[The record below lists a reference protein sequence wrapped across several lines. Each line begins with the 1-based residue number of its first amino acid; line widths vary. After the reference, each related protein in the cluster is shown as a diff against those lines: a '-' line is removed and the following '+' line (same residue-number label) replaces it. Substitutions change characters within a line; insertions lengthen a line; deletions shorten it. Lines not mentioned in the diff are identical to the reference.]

1 MNDIAK
7 PKKQEIENAKKIKRY
22 NDWVVEAKYDGSRQ
36 FLFGTENGTKMVNKK
51 GKDKTRHFPD
61 VTRQVAL
68 PKNTRLDGEI
78 IVTDKLHKFGNKDV
92 LHKRDGGKPV
102 LRRDGQSNFKQKLK
116 MEQYEATF
124 VAFDIVEYKN
134 DSVRDMSLQE
144 RRELLEEVVGGLSEE
159 VVVSR
164 RYDALDK
171 GWEEVLD
178 KKMEGLVLKDP
189 ESSYPNGRTSN
200 WIKIKNTQE
209 TILTAHDFEEHSR
222 GITVIGE
229 DECADDHRLTVNGG
243 VSDKVKGKIE
253 EEGSADVEV
262 SFLERSDNDKL
273 REPTF
278 KRLCE

>member
-1 MNDIAK
+1 MIDEYAQ
-7 PKKQEIENAKKIKRY
+7 PKKREKSKAPENY
-22 NDWVVEAKYDGSRQ
+22 VVELKYDGSRQ
-36 FLFGTENGTKMVNKK
+36 FLFNRGNGTELYNKR
-51 GKDKTRHFPD
+51 GKNKTRHFPD
-61 VTRQVAL
+61 ITRHIAL
-68 PKNTRLDGEI
+68 PEGVILDGEV
-78 IVTDKLHKFGNKDV
+78 IVTDDLHPHGNKDV

-200 WIKIKNTQE
+200 WIKVKNTQE

-253 EEGSADVEV
+253 EKGSAEVEV